1 MRQSKGHCVRCVAKC
16 HSGLEGGN
24 RAEASIFENAR
35 DGKEREG
42 QRERPTQVRGWP
54 AGRPRGEWRGEMRDG
69 SVPTPEHKY
78 CKYTVNETDGRGRR
92 RGGGGGRAHVH
103 VLCPARQRQSVCLR
117 GRWVDFGGRSTSN
130 SNLENHSNHN
140 FYVTSAARIVPAN
153 RPAKP

>member
-54 AGRPRGEWRGEMRDG
+54 AGREVSGVVRCEMGVSRRP
-69 SVPTPEHKY
+69 SIN
-78 CKYTVNETDGRGRR
+78 TVNTR
-92 RGGGGGRAHVH
+92 
-103 VLCPARQRQSVCLR
+103 
-117 GRWVDFGGRSTSN
+117 
-130 SNLENHSNHN
+130 
-140 FYVTSAARIVPAN
+140 
-153 RPAKP
+153 